1 MDTLEELNQKLNR
14 LKFYLSMA
22 DDHPRYMPFKND
34 YELMIE
40 ACENMIRAAT
50 PKPIYISSQQSALQ
64 SRSKKL
70 RK

>member
-1 MDTLEELNQKLNR
+1 MDTLEELNQRLNR

-40 ACENMIRAAT
+40 ACENMIKAAT
-50 PKPIYISSQQSALQ
+50 PKPPIPSAQ
-64 SRSKKL
+64 ESRANYFRKK
-70 RK
+70 K